1 MTRRLPVLSHRSQLL
16 RPLHMW
22 LLGACLPPR
31 CVERPWKKLFSMTK
45 HGQSFARFMARV
57 VFKGPTILV
66 VRGEAGHVF
75 GCYASQSWHKSNKFY
90 GDMTTFVFSVAPV
103 FRIFRASNV
112 NNHFQWLSTRR
123 RARSDFRPEKQH
135 TLGRGGRS
143 KRALRAALPLYAK
156 CWTELL
162 DGGGAQPDVVP
173 QRARRGGAEGPLGAS
188 PRPRPRDRDVPRAVL
203 HVRLLLLPLS
213 LPRSPLSKPPRRVKT
228 PPDPPPLRF
237 PHCTN
242 PHAP

>member
-1 MTRRLPVLSHRSQLL
+1 MLSHRSQLL

-173 QRARRGGAEGPLGAS
+173 QRARRGGGQKDHWGLHLDLGLETGTCRAPCSTCGSFSFPFLCHEALSRS
-188 PRPRPRDRDVPRAVL
+188 PRVA
-203 HVRLLLLPLS
+203 
-213 LPRSPLSKPPRRVKT
+213 
-228 PPDPPPLRF
+228 
-237 PHCTN
+237 
-242 PHAP
+242 